1 MLLIV
6 AIVVSEEFQV
16 TDVVKSCVL
25 LSEKRPVA
33 VNDRVVPRNKSA
45 EAGEISIDSSTAC
58 VTVSVVDPEMLPEV
72 AVIVVEPVSTDVAS
86 PFEPDILLMV
96 AILVFDEFQITDE
109 EISCCGPAEN
119 VPMAMNCL
127 VVPSTILGFT
137 GVTVIAVM
145 TAGVT
150 VSTAGGLDV
159 MVENDAKIVDVPTL
173 TAVAN
178 P

>member
-33 VNDRVVPRNKSA
+33 VNGRVVPRNKSA

-86 PFEPDILLMV
+86 PFGPDILLMV

-109 EISCCGPAEN
+109 EEKIFIE
-119 VPMAMNCL
+119 L
-127 VVPSTILGFT
+127 PSRKLKIEVKEF
-137 GVTVIAVM
+137 VIAM
-145 TAGVT
+145 EK
-150 VSTAGGLDV
+150 L
-159 MVENDAKIVDVPTL
+159 EIIKYKIG
-173 TAVAN
+173 
-178 P
+178 